1 MRQIP
6 GVVPQGND
14 MAITW
19 ATAGVRTNAVQASS
33 GDGNGGYTT
42 NFADV
47 SGPIIINVSGDTTTK
62 YTDGGG
68 ATKGPAR
75 YYRIRLVP

>member
-1 MRQIP
+1 MGDGRCLHQCRP
-6 GVVPQGND
+6 GKF
-14 MAITW
+14 
-19 ATAGVRTNAVQASS
+19 

-68 ATKGPAR
+68 ATNGPAR